1 MHMHVE
7 RAYNSV
13 WGDIQEWNGNSY
25 EYTCDLPLRSDYVR
39 NHLGIVAFIWDYDSS
54 SVPKC
59 EVANSNAIDWDA
71 VTINTTDAISST
83 PNDKRLD
90 RKQYF
95 TVNGVELQRAPD
107 KGLYIMRQGARVI
120 KCIAKQQ

>member
-13 WGDIQEWNGNSY
+13 WGDILEWNGNSY
-25 EYTCDLPLRSDYVR
+25 EYSCDLPLRSDYVR

-71 VTINTTDAISST
+71 VTINPTDAISST
-83 PNDKRLD
+83 PNDKGLD

-95 TVNGVELQRAPD
+95 TVNGVELQKAPD
-107 KGLYIMRQGARVI
+107 KGLYIIRQGARVI